1 MFNWGKSLIK
11 SDWRSYGISILKV
24 LVLRKD
30 KQRLKKEL
38 EYCLGYFLFWI
49 GGSDFQAVIFW
60 HGNWLKYFPDHYFG
74 TFIFLLQEKVGEK
87 EGLNNF

>member
-11 SDWRSYGISILKV
+11 SDGRSYGISILKV

-38 EYCLGYFLFWI
+38 E
-49 GGSDFQAVIFW
+49 
-60 HGNWLKYFPDHYFG
+60 
-74 TFIFLLQEKVGEK
+74 
-87 EGLNNF
+87 